1 MITVAL
7 TGSIA
12 VGKSYVLE
20 RLGALGCYT
29 MDADEIA
36 RDLMRP
42 CQPAYHE
49 IVREFGR
56 EIVAE
61 DGVLDRARLGSL
73 VFADGEKRERL
84 NRIVHPRVRDEIR
97 RRVGEIAP
105 RDPHAIIVI
114 AAALV
119 IEAGARGDFDA
130 LVVVHCD
137 RETQIAR
144 LMLRDGLSREQAM
157 ARIAAQLSSEEKLRY
172 ADYAIDTSG
181 SLDETRAQVE
191 ALYQWLQER
200 AGMLAPGLRGSLES
214 SPHREDRTNH
224 ADRN

>member
-1 MITVAL
+1 MLTVAL

-20 RLGALGCYT
+20 QLGALGCYT

-49 IVREFGR
+49 IVREFGTG
-56 EIVAE
+56 IVAG
-61 DGVLDRARLGSL
+61 DGTLDRARLATL
-73 VFADGEKRERL
+73 VFADGERRERL
-84 NRIVHPRVRDEIR
+84 NRIVHPRVREEIR
-97 RRVGEIAP
+97 RRVGEIAA
-105 RDPHAIIVI
+105 RDPQAIIVI

-119 IEAGARGDFDA
+119 IEAGVQGDFDA

-137 RETQIAR
+137 REAQIAR
-144 LMLRDGLSREQAM
+144 LMLRDGLSREEAL

-181 SLDETRAQVE
+181 SLDDTGAQVE
-191 ALYQWLQER
+191 
-200 AGMLAPGLRGSLES
+200 
-214 SPHREDRTNH
+214 
-224 ADRN
+224 

>member
-1 MITVAL
+1 MLTVGL

-12 VGKSYVLE
+12 VGKSYVLGQ
-20 RLGALGCYT
+20 LGALGCYT

-42 CQPAYHE
+42 CRPAYHE
-49 IVREFGR
+49 IVREFGT
-56 EIVAE
+56 EIVAG
-61 DGVLDRARLGSL
+61 DGTLDRARLGSL
-73 VFADGEKRERL
+73 VFADREKRERL

-97 RRVGEIAP
+97 RRVGEIAA
-105 RDPHAIIVI
+105 RDPRAIIVI
-114 AAALV
+114 ATALV

-144 LMLRDGLSREQAM
+144 LMLRDGLSREQAL

-172 ADYAIDTSG
+172 ADYAVDTSG

-191 ALYQWLQER
+191 ALYHWLRER
-200 AGMLAPGLRGSLES
+200 EGTLAPELRGSLES